1 MVRIGGNQIRT
12 LYQFT
17 LQSGD
22 LNSLYTAAAA
32 FEKRL
37 HTVPGLTDVNSD
49 LQIAS
54 PTLSVNIAA
63 NVVSP
68 ANDFS
73 NGKRSEIHGL

>member
-22 LNSLYTAAAA
+22 LNTLYTAAAA

-54 PTLSVNIAA
+54 P
-63 NVVSP
+63 
-68 ANDFS
+68 
-73 NGKRSEIHGL
+73 R